1 MYVQRVFNPI
11 RILMFSVKP
20 VIIFAA
26 YASIIASLYAY
37 CEFHWLKIPWVP
49 LASVGVAVAFYIGFK
64 NNSAYDRTWEARKI
78 WGGIVNSS
86 RSWGSMVSG
95 FITNEFTET
104 NFTETELA
112 EHKRR
117 LIYRHIAWTYRLK
130 RQLRVLKPWEHD
142 ANLNRRYRKY
152 IEELFPTDDP
162 ETELKLF
169 LADEEVQN
177 ILNKKNAC
185 TQLIHQQ
192 TQDLKELKA
201 LKLIDDFRHMEL
213 QGLLT
218 EFYTLQGKCERIK
231 NFPLPRQYASLS
243 IYFVYIFIL
252 LLPLGLLGAF
262 DAVELPTYMIW
273 GVVPFT
279 ALIGWVFWMMEG
291 IGDYAE
297 NPFENLAF
305 DIPMTSLTR
314 TIEIDLR
321 EMLGETELPPAITP
335 KDGFVI

>member
-104 NFTETELA
+104 NFTETELE

-185 TQLIHQQ
+185 TRLFISKHK
-192 TQDLKELKA
+192 TLK
-201 LKLIDDFRHMEL
+201 
-213 QGLLT
+213 
-218 EFYTLQGKCERIK
+218 
-231 NFPLPRQYASLS
+231 N
-243 IYFVYIFIL
+243 
-252 LLPLGLLGAF
+252 
-262 DAVELPTYMIW
+262 
-273 GVVPFT
+273 
-279 ALIGWVFWMMEG
+279 
-291 IGDYAE
+291 
-297 NPFENLAF
+297 
-305 DIPMTSLTR
+305 
-314 TIEIDLR
+314 
-321 EMLGETELPPAITP
+321 
-335 KDGFVI
+335 